1 MRHLLFII
9 SVLSLSSCSLI
20 RQTAARE
27 GTATVSLAQAIEHNR
42 QPRKFL
48 DDISVTP
55 EKTRVNFVA
64 QVDPT
69 YNTARGPYA
78 TTDGTESNATTREA
92 NRSTLVDPTKLTG
105 LQIKYTQL
113 LGVASNALPSLSL
126 LLAIEEWYGTPYRWG
141 GTTKGGIDCSAFTQA
156 VYFAVY
162 GVLLPRVSRD
172 QHRST
177 RRITLTDLQ
186 EGDLVFFN
194 TRGRGVSHVGI
205 YLGNNKF
212 AHASSE
218 GGVMVSDLYDKFY
231 VKRFLGAGRWLHT
244 SGEASTTLRP

>member
-1 MRHLLFII
+1 MRFLSLFI
-9 SVLSLSSCSLI
+9 SLLTLSSCSLL
-20 RQTAARE
+20 RQPTARE
-27 GTATVSLAQAIEHNR
+27 SSGTVSMAQAIEHNR

-78 TTDGTESNATTREA
+78 NPTEAANNAVVREA
-92 NRSTLVDPTKLTG
+92 SRTTMEDPAKLTG

-113 LGVASNALPSLSL
+113 LGVASNNLPSLSL

-156 VYFAVY
+156 VYFSVY
-162 GVLLPRVSRD
+162 GILLPRVSRD

-218 GGVMVSDLYDKFY
+218 GGVMVSDLYDRFY
-231 VKRFLGAGRWLHT
+231 VKRFLGAGRWQT
-244 SGEASTTLRP
+244 ASGDGSTTLRP